1 MPFDLSIVTP
11 DGEWYR
17 KPVDAVV
24 LPGSEGDFGVLP
36 SHERFLTPLRIG
48 AIDVRSRDGD
58 RRYAAIANGFADV
71 RGDEVTVMVE
81 SCEFAHEIDVARA
94 ERARDRAEQ
103 GLAEPGDHNEKRLEQ
118 YQAAIERARN
128 RLAVSQRAEE

>member
-17 KPVDAVV
+17 EPVDAVV

-48 AIDVRSRDGD
+48 AIEVRSRDGE
-58 RRYAAIANGFADV
+58 RLYAAIASGFADV

-81 SCEFAHEIDVARA
+81 SCEFASKIDVARA
-94 ERARDRAEQ
+94 ELARDRAEQ
-103 GLAEPGDHNEKRLEQ
+103 GLAELGDSNEKRLEQ
-118 YQAAIERARN
+118 YEAALERARN
-128 RLAVSQRAEE
+128 RLAVSRRGEG

>member
-1 MPFDLSIVTP
+1 VPFDLSIVTP

-17 KPVDAVV
+17 EPVDAVV
-24 LPGSEGDFGVLP
+24 LPGAEGDFGVLP

-48 AIDVRSRDGD
+48 SIEVRSRDGE
-58 RRYAAIANGFADV
+58 RLYAAIANGFADV

-94 ERARDRAEQ
+94 ELARDRAEQ
-103 GLAEPGDHNEKRLEQ
+103 GLAELGDSNARRLEQ
-118 YQAAIERARN
+118 YEAAIERARN
-128 RLAVSQRAEE
+128 RLAVSQRGGG

>member
-1 MPFDLSIVTP
+1 MPFDLAIVTP
-11 DGEWYR
+11 DGEWFR

-36 SHERFLTPLRIG
+36 SHERFLTPVRIG
-48 AIDVRSRDGD
+48 TIEIRSRDGD
-58 RRYAAIANGFADV
+58 RLYAAIANGFADV

-94 ERARDRAEQ
+94 ELARDRAEQ
-103 GLAEPGDHNEKRLEQ
+103 GLAELGDSNEKRLEP
-118 YQAAIERARN
+118 YEAAIERARN
-128 RLAVSQRAEE
+128 RLAMSQRGEG